1 MAFDYENT
9 FKRIIAKTE
18 IIEQRYARIL
28 ESLEVANARIE
39 ELERLNAAKDRELEQ
54 LKIKMEYLQLATTIA
69 PTRNQI
75 EEARVMISGLI
86 RDIDRCITDLSD

>member
-18 IIEQRYARIL
+18 IIEQRYLRIL
-28 ESLEVANARIE
+28 ENLEAANARIE

-54 LKIKMEYLQLATTIA
+54 MKIKIDYLQLATTIA
-69 PTRNQI
+69 PTRNQV
-75 EEARVMISGLI
+75 EEARAMISGLI

>member
-18 IIEQRYARIL
+18 IIEQRYLKIL
-28 ESLEVANARIE
+28 ENLEAANAKIE
-39 ELERLNAAKDRELEQ
+39 ELERINAAKDRELEQ
-54 LKIKMEYLQLATTIA
+54 LKIKIEYLQLATTIA
-69 PTRNQI
+69 PTRDQV
-75 EEARVMISGLI
+75 EEARAMISGLI

>member
-18 IIEQRYARIL
+18 IIKQRYSRIL
-28 ESLEVANARIE
+28 ENLDAANAKIE

-54 LKIKMEYLQLATTIA
+54 MKIKIEYLQLATTIA
-69 PTRNQI
+69 PTRNQV
-75 EEARVMISGLI
+75 EEARAMISGLI

>member
-18 IIEQRYARIL
+18 IIEQRYLKIL
-28 ESLEVANARIE
+28 ETLDAANARIE

-54 LKIKMEYLQLATTIA
+54 LKVKNEYLRMATTIA
-69 PTRNQI
+69 PTRDQM
-75 EEARVMISGLI
+75 EGARAMISGLI

>member
-9 FKRIIAKTE
+9 FKRIIAKAE
-18 IIEQRYARIL
+18 IIEQRYTRIL

-39 ELERLNAAKDRELEQ
+39 ELERFNAAKDRELEQ
-54 LKIKMEYLQLATTIA
+54 MKIKMEYLQLATTIA
-69 PTRNQI
+69 PTRGQV
-75 EEARVMISGLI
+75 EEARTMISGLI

>member
-18 IIEQRYARIL
+18 IIEQRYLRIL
-28 ESLEVANARIE
+28 ENLDAANARIE

-54 LKIKMEYLQLATTIA
+54 MKIKIEYLQLATTIA
-69 PTRNQI
+69 PTRNQV
-75 EEARVMISGLI
+75 EEARAMISGLI